1 VAAEPRL
8 LLVRHGESEANV
20 AGLLQGQS
28 HGALTPA
35 GRRAAEQLAAHL
47 ASLSADERPTSLLT
61 SDLRRAAET
70 ADIVSRPL
78 ALVPEPTP
86 AAREWHVG
94 ELDGHPASALHRA
107 VAEASVPYWEYT
119 PVGGESLLDVR
130 MRASRLVASIEEAMR
145 DPAHAPRRV
154 RTMLVTHGDFIRM
167 MLSMADEYS
176 VERAIGVALRNTS
189 VTELALVGG
198 GWRVVRIDDARHV
211 DHRPTSW

>member
-1 VAAEPRL
+1 VAAEARL

-47 ASLSADERPTSLLT
+47 ASLSADERPTSLLA

-70 ADIVSRPL
+70 ADIISRSL
-78 ALVPEPTP
+78 ALAPEPTP

-94 ELDGHPASALHRA
+94 ELDGRPASELHQA
-107 VAEASVPYWEYT
+107 VAEAGVPYWEYA
-119 PVGGESLLDVR
+119 PSGGESLLEVR
-130 MRASRLVASIEEAMR
+130 TRASALVSSIQEALR
-145 DPAHAPRRV
+145 DPANAPRRV

-167 MLSMADEYS
+167 MLSMTDEFTI
-176 VERAIGVALRNTS
+176 ERAIGVSLRNTS

-198 GWRVVRIDDARHV
+198 SWQVVRIDDARHME
-211 DHRPTSW
+211 R